1 MELEWDERKRRSN
14 LAKQAIDFAALD
26 PMFAGWVLEEYDQRR
41 DYGETRIKAIGE
53 LDGVILS
60 VVYTWRGD
68 RRRLISARR
77 ASADEREEYQARL
90 ASA

>member
-1 MELEWDERKRRSN
+1 MELELDERKRRSN

-60 VVYTWRGD
+60 VCLHV
-68 RRRLISARR
+68 ARR
-77 ASADEREEYQARL
+77 PSPPDQRTKGERR
-90 ASA
+90 